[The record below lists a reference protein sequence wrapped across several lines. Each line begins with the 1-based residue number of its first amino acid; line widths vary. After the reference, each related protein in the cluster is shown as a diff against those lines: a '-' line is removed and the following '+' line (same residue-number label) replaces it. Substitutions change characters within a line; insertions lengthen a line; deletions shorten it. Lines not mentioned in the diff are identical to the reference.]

1 MAGQFSFKKT
11 FSSLEKAI
19 NISQQRQT
27 NIVSNISNLETPN
40 YIAKDIDFKSAM
52 AQALKS
58 EKNMGLVS
66 TNPRHIDGVKN
77 AAQKAMSYEET
88 EGWNGFNSVNIDKEM
103 NKLIENNLMHRAAIE
118 ALLRKITLLKDVIR
132 EGGQ

>member
-1 MAGQFSFKKT
+1 MAGQFSFNKT

-58 EKNMGLVS
+58 EKNMGLAS

-77 AAQKAMSYEET
+77 VAQKAMSYEET

-118 ALLRKITLLKDVIR
+118 ALLRKITLLKDVLR

>member
-1 MAGQFSFKKT
+1 MAGQFSFNKT

-58 EKNMGLVS
+58 EKNMGLAS

-77 AAQKAMSYEET
+77 VAQKAMSYEET

>member
-1 MAGQFSFKKT
+1 MAGQFSFNKT

-58 EKNMGLVS
+58 EKNMGLAS
-66 TNPRHIDGVKN
+66 TNPRHIDEVKN
-77 AAQKAMSYEET
+77 VAQKAMSYEET

>member
-11 FSSLEKAI
+11 FSSLERAISIFQQRHI
-19 NISQQRQT
+19 NIA
-27 NIVSNISNLETPN
+27 SNISNLETPN

-58 EKNMGLVS
+58 EKNMGLAI
-66 TNPRHIDGVKN
+66 TDPRHIGGGEHFS
-77 AAQKAMSYEET
+77 QEAMSYEEKD
-88 EGWNGFNSVNIDKEM
+88 EWNGFNSVNIDREM
-103 NKLIENNLMHRAAIE
+103 TKLIENNFMHRAAIE
-118 ALLRKITLLKDVIR
+118 ALLRKITLLKDVIK

>member
-66 TNPRHIDGVKN
+66 TNPRHIDGAKN
-77 AAQKAMSYEET
+77 FTQKAMSYEET

-103 NKLIENNLMHRAAIE
+103 TKLIENNLMHRAAIE
-118 ALLRKITLLKDVIR
+118 ALLRKITLLKDVIK

>member
-1 MAGQFSFKKT
+1 MAGQFSFNKT

-58 EKNMGLVS
+58 EKNMGLAS

-77 AAQKAMSYEET
+77 VVQKAMSYEET